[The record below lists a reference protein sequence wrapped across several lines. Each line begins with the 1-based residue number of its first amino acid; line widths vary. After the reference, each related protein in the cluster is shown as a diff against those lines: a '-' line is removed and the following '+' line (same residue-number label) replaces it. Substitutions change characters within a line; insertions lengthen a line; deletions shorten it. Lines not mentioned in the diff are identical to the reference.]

1 MYKTQPTKS
10 PHSCPYIAMLETTVN
25 YCPSIV
31 LNKSTYSGGGGDSPF
46 GDIISI
52 LIAMTTNQL
61 QKKTFHAADVSV
73 KICNTLGHQT
83 LKSLA

>member
-1 MYKTQPTKS
+1 
-10 PHSCPYIAMLETTVN
+10 MLETTVN

-31 LNKSTYSGGGGDSPF
+31 LNKSTYSGGGDSPF

-61 QKKTFHAADVSV
+61 LKKTFHAADVSV

>member
-1 MYKTQPTKS
+1 
-10 PHSCPYIAMLETTVN
+10 MLETTVN

-31 LNKSTYSGGGGDSPF
+31 LNKSTYSGGGGSPF

-61 QKKTFHAADVSV
+61 LKKTFHAADVSV

>member
-1 MYKTQPTKS
+1 
-10 PHSCPYIAMLETTVN
+10 MLETTVN

-31 LNKSTYSGGGGDSPF
+31 LNKSTYSWGGGSPF

-61 QKKTFHAADVSV
+61 LKKTFHAADVSV